1 MDLQKFGIKLF
12 IKQGNI
18 YSPKDFIPVFHN
30 WIQNSSLPEHLLI
43 DVVDYSHIYDGP
55 GVLLTA
61 HEGHIS
67 LDNEHEMPGLFY
79 LRKTKISGDFIER
92 FKTIL
97 STSLFIAN
105 LCQNNESFNS
115 IQFLSNSFRFISND
129 RLLAENN
136 DKNQIMLS
144 KEVKEALASIYPK
157 VNWIMED
164 YSQKEERLAF
174 TVKLEDNKSNI
185 FT

>member
-12 IKQGNI
+12 IKKDST

-67 LDNEHEMPGLFY
+67 LDNENDISGLFY
-79 LRKTKISGDFIER
+79 LRKTNLEGNFAKR
-92 FKTIL
+92 FKSVL
-97 STSLFIAN
+97 SISLFLADLFQKTEYFIPIEFSA
-105 LCQNNESFNS
+105 
-115 IQFLSNSFRFISND
+115 NSFRFIAND
-129 RLLAENN
+129 RLLAVNN
-136 DKNQIMLS
+136 DKNKLMLS
-144 KEVKEALASIYPK
+144 DEVKSALANIYPK
-157 VNWIMED
+157 VNWILDD
-164 YSQKEERLAF
+164 YSENGERLAF
-174 TVKLEDNKSNI
+174 TVKLEDSKGSI
-185 FT
+185 FN